1 MRSLEDDSK
10 SGLLNRFAGLCSRFF
25 RDRKQPLSE
34 EDIQSIIDVGEE
46 EGVIDQEEHEMIHGI
61 FELKQGV
68 VREVMIPRT
77 DIKCVSSTAKIEDVI
92 DLIISEGHSRIP
104 VFEGKIDNIVG
115 IVYAKDLLKFWG
127 KDDEEIPLERVM
139 RQPYFIPETKRLE
152 ELLKEFKTKR
162 VHMAIVVDEY
172 GGLSGLVTIE
182 DLIEEVF
189 GEIEDEYDQRAEGR
203 IIPIA
208 EGSISVDAKLEI
220 EELER
225 YFDVEI
231 QKENFET
238 VGGFIFHLLG
248 RVPKAGEKVR
258 FGDLVMSIES
268 ADGRRIGRVR
278 ITRSRR
284 RENP

>member
-1 MRSLEDDSK
+1 
-10 SGLLNRFAGLCSRFF
+10 
-25 RDRKQPLSE
+25 
-34 EDIQSIIDVGEE
+34 VGEE

-61 FELKQGV
+61 FELKQAV

-77 DIKCVSSTAKIEDVI
+77 DVKCVSTKAKIEDVI

-104 VFEGKIDNIVG
+104 VFEGKIDNVVG

-127 KDDEEIPLERVM
+127 KDDEEILLERVM

-152 ELLKEFKTKR
+152 ELLEEFKTKR
-162 VHMAIVVDEY
+162 THMAIVVDEY

-189 GEIEDEYDQRAEGR
+189 GEIEDEYDRRAEGR
-203 IIPIA
+203 IIPL
-208 EGSISVDAKLEI
+208 EDGSISVDAKLEI

-225 YFDVEI
+225 HFDVEI

-248 RVPKAGEKVR
+248 RVPKAGEKLT
-258 FGDLVMSIES
+258 FEGLIMSIES

-278 ITRSRR
+278 ISRSHGHKH
-284 RENP
+284 P

>member
-1 MRSLEDDSK
+1 M
-10 SGLLNRFAGLCSRFF
+10 LNKFVRLCRRFF
-25 RDRKQPLSE
+25 RNRKASLSE

-61 FELKQGV
+61 FELKQAV
-68 VREVMIPRT
+68 VREVMVPRP
-77 DIKCVSSTAKIEDVI
+77 DVKCVSSKARIKDVV
-92 DLIISEGHSRIP
+92 DLIISKGHSRVPI
-104 VFEGKIDNIVG
+104 FEGKIDNIVG

-127 KDDEEIPLERVM
+127 KDEEAIPLERVM

-189 GEIEDEYDQRAEGR
+189 GEIEDEHDQRVEGR
-203 IIPIA
+203 IVPLGD
-208 EGSISVDAKLEI
+208 GSISVDGKLEI
-220 EELER
+220 EELES

-248 RVPKAGEKVR
+248 RVPKEGEKVTH
-258 FGDLVMSIES
+258 GDLVMTIES
-268 ADGRRIGRVR
+268 ANRRKIGRVR
-278 ITRSRR
+278 ITRFRGGGGGNS
-284 RENP
+284 

>member
-1 MRSLEDDSK
+1 
-10 SGLLNRFAGLCSRFF
+10 LCRRFF
-25 RDRKQPLSE
+25 RNRKPSLSE
-34 EDIQSIIDVGEE
+34 KDIQSIIDVGEE

-61 FELKQGV
+61 FELKQAV
-68 VREVMIPRT
+68 VREVMVPRT
-77 DIKCVSSTAKIEDVI
+77 DIKCVSSKVKIRDII
-92 DLIISEGHSRIP
+92 DLIVSEGHSRIP
-104 VFEGKIDNIVG
+104 VFEGKIDNIIG

-127 KDDEEIPLERVM
+127 KDGEEIPLEKVM

-152 ELLKEFKTKR
+152 ELLKEFKVKR

-189 GEIEDEYDQRAEGR
+189 GEIEDEYDQRVEEK
-203 IIPIA
+203 IKPLDD
-208 EGSISVDAKLEI
+208 GSISVDAKLEI
-220 EELER
+220 EALES

-248 RVPKAGEKVR
+248 RVPKAGERVN
-258 FGDLVMSIES
+258 FGDLTMTIES
-268 ADGRRIGRVR
+268 ADGRRIGRVKV
-278 ITRSRR
+278 TRSKEGRK
-284 RENP
+284 NP

>member
-1 MRSLEDDSK
+1 MCR
-10 SGLLNRFAGLCSRFF
+10 RFF
-25 RDRKQPLSE
+25 RTRKTSFSE
-34 EDIQSIIDVGEE
+34 KDIQSIIDVGEE

-61 FELKQGV
+61 FELKQAV
-68 VREVMIPRT
+68 VREVMVPRT
-77 DIKCVSSTAKIEDVI
+77 DIKCVSSKAKIKDII

-115 IVYAKDLLKFWG
+115 IVYAKDLLRFWG
-127 KDDEEIPLERVM
+127 KDGGEIPLEGVM
-139 RQPYFIPETKRLE
+139 RQAYFIPETKRLE

-189 GEIEDEYDQRAEGR
+189 GEIEDEYDQRVEGR
-203 IIPIA
+203 IRTLDD
-208 EGSISVDAKLEI
+208 GSISVDAKLEI

-225 YFDVEI
+225 YFDIEI

-248 RVPKAGEKVR
+248 RVPKAGERVN
-258 FGDLVMSIES
+258 FDDLIMTIES
-268 ADGRRIGRVR
+268 ADRRRIGRVK
-278 ITRSRR
+278 IARSQGA

>member
-1 MRSLEDDSK
+1 
-10 SGLLNRFAGLCSRFF
+10 
-25 RDRKQPLSE
+25 
-34 EDIQSIIDVGEE
+34 
-46 EGVIDQEEHEMIHGI
+46 VIDQEEHEMIHGI
-61 FELKQGV
+61 FELKQAV

-77 DIKCVSSTAKIEDVI
+77 DIKCVSTKAKIEDVI

-104 VFEGKIDNIVG
+104 VFEGKIDNVVG
-115 IVYAKDLLKFWG
+115 VVYAKDLLKFWG
-127 KDDEEIPLERVM
+127 KDDEEIPPERVM

-162 VHMAIVVDEY
+162 IHMAIVVDEY

-189 GEIEDEYDQRAEGR
+189 GEIEDEYDRRAEGR
-203 IIPIA
+203 IIPL
-208 EGSISVDAKLEI
+208 EDGSISVDAKLEI

-248 RVPKAGEKVR
+248 RVPEAGEKLT
-258 FGDLVMSIES
+258 FAGLIMSIEA

-278 ITRSRR
+278 ISRSLI
-284 RENP
+284 EEPQSPQQSKAP

>member
-1 MRSLEDDSK
+1 M
-10 SGLLNRFAGLCSRFF
+10 LNKFARLCRRFF
-25 RDRKQPLSE
+25 RNRKACLSE

-61 FELKQGV
+61 FELKQAV
-68 VREVMIPRT
+68 VREVMVPRP
-77 DIKCVSSTAKIEDVI
+77 DVKCVSSKARIKDVV
-92 DLIISEGHSRIP
+92 DLIISKGHSRIP
-104 VFEGKIDNIVG
+104 IFEGKIDNIVG

-127 KDDEEIPLERVM
+127 KDEEAIPLERVM

-189 GEIEDEYDQRAEGR
+189 GEIEDEYDQRVEGR
-203 IIPIA
+203 IIRLGD
-208 EGSISVDAKLEI
+208 GSISVDAKLEI
-220 EELER
+220 EELES

-248 RVPKAGEKVR
+248 RVPKTGERVG
-258 FGDLVMSIES
+258 FGNLIMTIES
-268 ADGRRIGRVR
+268 ADGRRIERVR
-278 ITRSRR
+278 ITRSRDGDKIP
-284 RENP
+284 N